1 MKRKTILIT
10 VLVTTLALMGVII
23 TQYFWVKNAIA
34 LRKEQF
40 DQTVNIGLKRVV
52 NQLTMIQ
59 NDTSIIRNY
68 CLASSKDFSLQ
79 SQYIRSIDPPLL
91 DSLVKTEFGNLD
103 VDQEY
108 YYGIFG
114 ETENEFLLG
123 QFKGFE
129 DKILQSEHIL
139 AVSCI
144 FQKDQ
149 YTLGI
154 YFPNQPKFVLQS
166 MKLYILLSAFF
177 ILVTIASFWFV
188 IHSLFKQKKL
198 SEIKADFVNNMT
210 HEFKTP
216 ISTISV
222 ASEMLMK
229 ENVYENPEK
238 LLKYA
243 HIIFDENARL
253 KNQVEK
259 VLQVAILDRGDYKLR
274 FKEIDVHEILQVLID
289 NFQMIISKNKGTVFS
304 RLNAANSFIEA
315 DRSHF
320 TNVLHNLLDNA
331 EKYSREVPEIT
342 VSTWS
347 NPSGIFIC
355 IEDKGIG
362 MANEHLQHIFKKFH
376 RIPTGDVHDVKGFGI
391 GLFYVKTIVEAHGGT
406 IKVSS
411 EPGKGSKFTVFFPFK
426 KPSSIISNEHLKFS

>member
-1 MKRKTILIT
+1 MNRRTILIT
-10 VLVTTLALMGVII
+10 VIVTTLALLGVVL
-23 TQYFWVKNAIA
+23 TQFFWVKNAIA
-34 LRKEQF
+34 LREDQF

-52 NQLTMIQ
+52 NQLTTLQ
-59 NDTSIIRNY
+59 NDTSIIRNF
-68 CLASSKDFSLQ
+68 CAANSSEVSLHAQ
-79 SQYIRSIDPPLL
+79 FIHSIEPVLL
-91 DSLVKTEFGNLD
+91 DSMFKSEFSNLQ

-114 ETENEFLLG
+114 ETENAFLTG
-123 QFKGFE
+123 RFAGFE
-129 DKILQSEHIL
+129 NKILTSDHIL
-139 AVSCI
+139 AISCI

-149 YTLGI
+149 YKLGI
-154 YFPNQPKFVLQS
+154 YFPNKPKFVLRS
-166 MKLYILLSAFF
+166 MQLYIVLSAFF
-177 ILVTIASFWFV
+177 ILVTIGSFWFV

-229 ENVYENPEK
+229 DNINTDPEK

-243 HIIFDENARL
+243 HIIYDENARL

-259 VLQVAILDRGDYKLR
+259 VLQVAILDKGDYKLR
-274 FKEIDVHEILQVLID
+274 IREINIHEILQVLIE
-289 NFQMIISKNKGTVFS
+289 NFQLTLSKNNGVVFS
-304 RLNAANSFIEA
+304 RLNAASYIIEA
-315 DRSHF
+315 DRSHL

-331 EKYSREVPEIT
+331 EKYSQGAPEIS

-347 NPSGIFIC
+347 NFAGVFVA

-362 MANEHLQHIFKKFH
+362 MASEHLQHIFKKFH
-376 RIPTGDVHDVKGFGI
+376 RIPTGNIHDVKGFGI
-391 GLFYVKTIVEAHGGT
+391 GLFYVKTIVEAHGGS
-406 IKVSS
+406 IKVNS
-411 EPGKGSKFTVFFPFK
+411 ELGKGSKFTLFFPFR
-426 KPSSIISNEHLKFS
+426 KPDSLASSE

>member
-1 MKRKTILIT
+1 
-10 VLVTTLALMGVII
+10 MGVVL
-23 TQYFWVKNAIA
+23 TQFFWVKNAIA
-34 LRKEQF
+34 LRQEQF
-40 DQTVNIGLKRVV
+40 DQIVNIGLKRVV
-52 NQLTMIQ
+52 NQLTTLQ
-59 NDTSIIRNY
+59 NDTSILQDY
-68 CLASSKDFSLQ
+68 CSARSLELSVHSKF
-79 SQYIRSIDPPLL
+79 IHSIDPALL
-91 DSLVKTEFGNLD
+91 DSMVRTEFKNLD

-114 ETENEFLLG
+114 KTENAFVSG
-123 QFKGFE
+123 QFKGYE
-129 DKILQSEHIL
+129 DKILYSVHSL

-149 YTLGI
+149 YMLGI
-154 YFPNQPKFVLQS
+154 YFPNQPEFVLRS
-166 MKLYILLSAFF
+166 MQLYIALSAFF
-177 ILVTIASFWFV
+177 ILVTIASFWYV

-229 ENVYENPEK
+229 EHVYEDSEK

-259 VLQVAILDRGDYKLR
+259 VLQVAILERGDYKLR
-274 FKEIDVHEILQVLID
+274 IRELDVHEILKVLTE
-289 NFQMIISKNKGTVFS
+289 NFQMTLSKNNGMVFS
-304 RLNAANSFIEA
+304 RLNAANPVIEA
-315 DRSHF
+315 DKSHF

-331 EKYSREVPEIT
+331 DKYSQGPPEIT

-347 NPSGIFIC
+347 NLSGVFISV
-355 IEDKGIG
+355 EDKGIG
-362 MANEHLQHIFKKFH
+362 MASEHQQHIFKKFH
-376 RIPTGDVHDVKGFGI
+376 RIPTGNIHDVKGFGI

-406 IKVSS
+406 IKVIS
-411 EPGKGSKFTVFFPFK
+411 ELGKGSKFTLFFPYK
-426 KPSSIISNEHLKFS
+426 KPASILNFEN